1 MAAKRMEEE
10 KKRLLSKGGLLD
22 DWNGML
28 TRGLPPEELSW
39 RDGRDYGEAILE
51 VARSSLVKG
60 GLFEYECYDD
70 RKKPQGRALLM
81 LKDWDNFPEGR
92 LEGAHLVASDPY
104 YEWYAQHHLKENRC
118 VYHLCSDEV
127 GKCKA
132 KLPRGD
138 RREVVHVQRWRL
150 VNPLTMV
157 ENDYMREFA
166 LGLIKDWVTSFVPT
180 ERVPEPPGIP
190 PPEAPRGPGGGAR
203 NDPTGLDKAA
213 REAAMEVDEAENKEK
228 EKKEKRS
235 DPGGPRGSVGLLLE
249 RRAIDRREAEKSK
262 EEEKRSRKRKS
273 RSRSRRRRKKRRS
286 SASSH
291 SRAGRSGSSQSSEDF
306 RMPSARGED
315 ELWRLS
321 KKHPGKLLRRTM
333 KELQRYLGEM
343 GAEGDAP
350 ESWMRYRVLG
360 YINQIVL
367 VQHPPNTIGVRNYR
381 ELITLGNGI
390 DFLLQGRLAELGD
403 LMVQRLKALET
414 SFGEQGWHTARHQEL
429 IPPQAASLTTEEE
442 RRRAAR
448 QELANSKLRQLS
460 LKNRGQPT
468 K

>member
-1 MAAKRMEEE
+1 
-10 KKRLLSKGGLLD
+10 
-22 DWNGML
+22 
-28 TRGLPPEELSW
+28 
-39 RDGRDYGEAILE
+39 
-51 VARSSLVKG
+51 
-60 GLFEYECYDD
+60 
-70 RKKPQGRALLM
+70 M

-166 LGLIKDWVTSFVPT
+166 LDLIKDWVTSFVPA

-203 NDPTGLDKAA
+203 NDPNGLDKAA
-213 REAAMEVDEAENKEK
+213 REAAMEVDETENKEK

-273 RSRSRRRRKKRRS
+273 RSRSRRGGKRRS

-291 SRAGRSGSSQSSEDF
+291 RRAGRSGSSQSSEDF
-306 RMPSARGED
+306 RMPSAGGRTNFGGCPKSTREVAAAHHEGTSEVSRRDGGRG
-315 ELWRLS
+315 RRS
-321 KKHPGKLLRRTM
+321 GKLDAIPDARLHQPDRAGAAPSEHHRGSQLSRAHHAGQWDRLPTPRSPSRTG
-333 KELQRYLGEM
+333 RPHGS
-343 GAEGDAP
+343 AP
-350 ESWMRYRVLG
+350 ES
-360 YINQIVL
+360 
-367 VQHPPNTIGVRNYR
+367 P
-381 ELITLGNGI
+381 GN
-390 DFLLQGRLAELGD
+390 LLRGTGLAHSSPSGAD
-403 LMVQRLKALET
+403 
-414 SFGEQGWHTARHQEL
+414 S
-429 IPPQAASLTTEEE
+429 PQAASLTTEEE